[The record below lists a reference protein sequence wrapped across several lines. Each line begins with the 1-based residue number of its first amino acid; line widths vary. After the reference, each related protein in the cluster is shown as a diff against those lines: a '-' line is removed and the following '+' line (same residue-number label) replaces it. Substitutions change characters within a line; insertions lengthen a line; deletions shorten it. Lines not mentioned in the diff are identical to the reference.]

1 MEPAPLWLIRGKYAG
16 KICRL
21 RRIVPALAGAAF
33 TTPIQK
39 ILQRQC
45 LEGAGGVGTPFAS

>member
-1 MEPAPLWLIRGKYAG
+1 MEPVLLWLIRGKYAG

-33 TTPIQK
+33 ATPIQK
-39 ILQRQC
+39 DPQRQG
-45 LEGAGGVGTPFAS
+45 LGAAFGVGTPFAS